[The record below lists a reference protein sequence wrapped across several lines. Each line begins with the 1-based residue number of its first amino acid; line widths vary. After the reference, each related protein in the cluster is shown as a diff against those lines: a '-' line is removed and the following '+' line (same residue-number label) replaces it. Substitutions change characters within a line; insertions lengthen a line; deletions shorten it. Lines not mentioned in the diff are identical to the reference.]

1 MKSHWHSGWKG
12 SPGRL
17 QEILEG
23 VHFLMESDMPD
34 DLSSGFA
41 PVPCEKELSI
51 SLGLEFTLG
60 PPVKGQEQFHF
71 NNL

>member
-1 MKSHWHSGWKG
+1 
-12 SPGRL
+12 
-17 QEILEG
+17 
-23 VHFLMESDMPD
+23 MPD